1 MKKLILIVTALML
14 TILAV
19 ADSGK
24 TIYQMDTTQINTLKD
39 VAAAKVKVSSN
50 ADFIL
55 KQVKA
60 IPYDHPI
67 RKDGDK
73 RMIHKTNP
81 QVKDANIATMTV
93 YPNPFSEYT
102 NVTYYIPDQQHKYCI
117 ALFNNI
123 GQPINKYLLKGEGK
137 GIITIDGTALNNGI
151 YFCYLLEDD
160 KITITNKLVIIK

>member
-102 NVTYYIPDQQHKYCI
+102 NVTYYIPDQQHNYSI
-117 ALFNNI
+117 ALYNNI
-123 GQPINKYLLKGEGK
+123 GQIIKKYPIMNEGN
-137 GIITIDGTALNNGI
+137 GQLTIDGNLLNSGI
-151 YFCYLLEDD
+151 YSCHLIMDD
-160 KITITNKLVIIK
+160 KIMYSAKLVIIK